1 MQNPLP
7 PLSALRAFE
16 AAARNGSLS
25 AAARELNVTHPAI
38 AQQVKKLEEWFGVPL
53 LQRAGRGVAVTAE
66 GPVLARE
73 LGDGFET
80 LRRAVESMDAAATT
94 RPLGITLTP
103 SFAASWLMP
112 RYAGFREAHPDIEVL
127 FNPSAVVVEIGTGDI
142 DLGIRFGSGEW
153 PGLESERLLNAR
165 FVVVAAPSFMEG
177 REYRGPQDLPK
188 MPLIQELGTDE
199 WRFWLLSH
207 GIDMTETPIIMH
219 LPGLLTIDAIRNGL
233 GVGISNTS
241 WVAEDIESGRLV
253 ALFEEPDTDKSAYF
267 LVTRPGVPR
276 PPLKAFISWIKA
288 EAEADQR
295 SISEKS

>member
-66 GPVLARE
+66 GTVLARE

-80 LRRAVESMDAAATT
+80 LRRAVESMDAAATK

-127 FNPSAVVVEIGTGDI
+127 FNPSAVVVEIGTG
-142 DLGIRFGSGEW
+142 
-153 PGLESERLLNAR
+153 
-165 FVVVAAPSFMEG
+165 
-177 REYRGPQDLPK
+177 
-188 MPLIQELGTDE
+188 
-199 WRFWLLSH
+199 
-207 GIDMTETPIIMH
+207 
-219 LPGLLTIDAIRNGL
+219 
-233 GVGISNTS
+233 
-241 WVAEDIESGRLV
+241 
-253 ALFEEPDTDKSAYF
+253 
-267 LVTRPGVPR
+267 
-276 PPLKAFISWIKA
+276 
-288 EAEADQR
+288 
-295 SISEKS
+295 